1 MAQWVRVLAAKPN
14 SLGLTRETQT
24 LKESLKSQVLS
35 PPHELHGTRMRT
47 HAK

>member
-14 SLGLTRETQT
+14 SLGLTWETQT
-24 LKESLKSQVLS
+24 LGGKLKSQVLS
-35 PPHELHGTRMRT
+35 PPHELHGTRIDT